1 MSAVAALGSASTSRV
16 VLPFGAF
23 VRHKLASCHAGL
35 QDAFMKYPEILPVML
50 MAVAGLAA
58 AGPSPRLTRQRKENY
73 NALQERNV
81 RLMMEL
87 AWRQEQRRK
96 VRAGERIQGF

>member
-73 NALQERNV
+73 NALQELPPV
-81 RLMMEL
+81 TWGKIS
-87 AWRQEQRRK
+87 AARK
-96 VRAGERIQGF
+96 SLPAAALWHLE